1 MGNGEW
7 GIGNRGLG
15 IVGNCVKSGYTVI
28 TKPEKLSRC
37 GWDCFATLH
46 PARNQT
52 RDLSKFNHA

>member
-1 MGNGEW
+1 MGNWEL

-28 TKPEKLSRC
+28 AKPEKLSRY

-46 PARNQT
+46 PT
-52 RDLSKFNHA
+52 RIMKREI

>member
-1 MGNGEW
+1 MGNGEL

-28 TKPEKLSRC
+28 AKPEKLSRC

-46 PARNQT
+46 PT
-52 RDLSKFNHA
+52 RIMKREI